1 VKLLTFPFR
10 LLFRLIVLPIKLLF
24 ATLGL
29 TLRTGFKVGT
39 LPVKGGAV
47 ATRALGF
54 KAIVLFALGVA
65 GGVALT
71 KRFGA
76 QLGILGPEDD
86 AASFGFGDS
95 GPVVVDDTVT
105 IETTPDGGAVIIEDT
120 VVVEETPDGEV
131 VTETITVDEMTA
143 AEVEAVV
150 EAELEAEIAEAVEAE
165 VEAEIEAEIAEAL
178 SESERDADDV

>member
-1 VKLLTFPFR
+1 VKLLTFPIR
-10 LLFRLIVLPIKLLF
+10 LLFRLVVLPIKLVL

-54 KAIVLFALGVA
+54 KAILLFVLGVA

-76 QLGILGPEDD
+76 QLGLTAPTDD
-86 AASFGFGDS
+86 RASFGFGDE
-95 GPVVVDDTVT
+95 GAVVVDDTVT
-105 IETTPDGGAVIIEDT
+105 VEPTADGGALIVEDT
-120 VVVEETPDGEV
+120 IVVEETPDGEV
-131 VTETITVDEMTA
+131 VTETITVDEMTP
-143 AEVEAVV
+143 AEVE
-150 EAELEAEIAEAVEAE
+150 EAIEEVIEAE
-165 VEAEIEAEIAEAL
+165 VEAEIEAEIEAEVEAAL
-178 SESERDADDV
+178 SESERDAGDV